1 MTAIRYSDHWKA
13 SWIFRVAPLASPNDL
28 WRGVLGTTIF
38 YIIMPYSLLF
48 AFVAIVLR
56 GPEGILDVLPG
67 LVILLYYTI
76 FFEKPK
82 SRLPLSEETTG
93 KIGDLKGMISLA
105 IRVICLFFATI
116 ILSVILFVV
125 SLIFDSRIFLIFYTV
140 IVGGGFIGFIYLYT
154 KESDGTKSSKSLN

>member
-1 MTAIRYSDHWKA
+1 
-13 SWIFRVAPLASPNDL
+13 
-28 WRGVLGTTIF
+28 
-38 YIIMPYSLLF
+38 
-48 AFVAIVLR
+48 
-56 GPEGILDVLPG
+56 
-67 LVILLYYTI
+67 
-76 FFEKPK
+76 
-82 SRLPLSEETTG
+82 
-93 KIGDLKGMISLA
+93 MISLA